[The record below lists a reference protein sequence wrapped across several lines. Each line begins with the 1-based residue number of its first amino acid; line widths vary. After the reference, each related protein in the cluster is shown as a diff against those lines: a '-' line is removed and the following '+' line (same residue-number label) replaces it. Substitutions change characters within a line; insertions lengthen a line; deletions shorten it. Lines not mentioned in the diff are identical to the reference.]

1 MFKIFFFFFLIFNFF
16 FGILNPKHRA
26 STLSQIFR
34 SVTKNHFIYFY
45 LPFHNTSNSS
55 IFLATSFKY
64 MYFLI
69 LPCLF
74 LSLPLHLSLLRYKA
88 FATTTPTNH
97 THLLLATT
105 HHNLTT
111 KPRSATT
118 HHHQIQ
124 ETHHQDPRNPHPKS
138 ITTTK
143 PKDKPTPKPTTTK
156 SKKSTTKIQETH
168 TQIQSPPQ
176 PKFTKP
182 TEMER

>member
-1 MFKIFFFFFLIFNFF
+1 MFKIFYFYFILF
-16 FGILNPKHRA
+16 FGIPNPKHRA

-34 SVTKNHFIYFY
+34 SITKNHFIYFY
-45 LPFHNTSNSS
+45 LPFHNTPNSS

-64 MYFLI
+64 IYFLI

-74 LSLPLHLSLLRYKA
+74 LSLPLRLSLLRYKA
-88 FATTTPTNH
+88 AATTTPTNH

-118 HHHQIQ
+118 HHH
-124 ETHHQDPRNPHPKS
+124 HDPRNPHPKS

-143 PKDKPTPKPTTTK
+143 PKDKPTTTK
-156 SKKSTTKIQETH
+156 SKKPTTKIQETH
-168 TQIQSPPQ
+168 TQNQSPPQ

-182 TEMER
+182 TKMDR